1 MPDPTTAN
9 IPVQSFTC
17 PGCDCGMCVSTA
29 LTAINLMPGV
39 VHARADRFKKR
50 FVVRYEDDVVH
61 LDEIEERITAAG
73 IALDE

>member
-1 MPDPTTAN
+1 
-9 IPVQSFTC
+9 
-17 PGCDCGMCVSTA
+17 MCVSTA

-39 VHARADRFKKR
+39 VHARADRFRKR
-50 FVVRYEDDVVH
+50 FVVRYEDDVIH